1 MRNAIA
7 SAGRRGFVLPYV
19 VVVTLLVSILSLGAV
34 TLAWR
39 GHRAARLGA
48 GGVRAQLAADEGGA
62 LQLDRWPRESLAALP
77 LGQTLRTTVVTA
89 IGDPVR
95 SDITRTHP
103 LLAWTRARVLLNRI
117 GTPGGVRRVV
127 QRVVWLDPPAVP
139 LPAALTVL
147 GAVRG
152 QGQSGTSGA
161 DIPSSTD
168 ACGTP
173 RDSAS
178 VAELVASAVAEG
190 PSARWELRPAWT
202 TPADSVALRSQFEQA
217 WSALAAASRVA
228 PRDSTPSPPA
238 LLPGWH
244 SLLLSGA
251 PVILQGPARWRGLL
265 SIAGDL
271 VVRDALEVDG
281 LLVVRGHLD
290 VRAGALR
297 VRGAVIVAPPRA
309 DAAPPEGNR
318 AAAELGGHTAVQYD
332 RCAVQMALATVAEP
346 RLIPFLS
353 WLAPPP

>member
-1 MRNAIA
+1 MRNRIA
-7 SAGRRGFVLPYV
+7 RARRHGFVLPYV

-34 TLAWR
+34 TVAWR

-48 GGVRAQLAADEGGA
+48 GGVRAQLAADEGIA

-77 LGQTLRTTVVTA
+77 LGHTLRTTVVTA

-103 LLAWTRARVLLNRI
+103 LMAWTRARVLLDRI

-139 LPAALTVL
+139 LPAALTVV
-147 GAVRG
+147 GTVRG
-152 QGQSGTSGA
+152 QGQSEVSGA
-161 DIPSSTD
+161 DFPSSTHD
-168 ACGTP
+168 CGSP

-178 VAELVASAVAEG
+178 VAALVASALTEG
-190 PSARWELRPAWT
+190 PTATWDLRPAWYA
-202 TPADSVALRSQFEQA
+202 PADIAALRTQFERA
-217 WSALAAASRVA
+217 WPALVTASRVV
-228 PRDSTPSPPA
+228 PHDSTPATVAP
-238 LLPGWH
+238 LRGWH
-244 SLLLSGA
+244 SLLLVA
-251 PVILQGPARWRGLL
+251 PSVTMQGPARWRGLL
-265 SIAGDL
+265 GIAGDL
-271 VVRDALEVDG
+271 IVRDALEVDG

-309 DAAPPEGNR
+309 AATPPEGER
-318 AAAELGGHTAVQYD
+318 AAAELGGRTAVHYD

-346 RLIPFLS
+346 RAVPFQS